1 MNIGELCESE
11 IILICVNAALWTIN
25 IGFISIWFVR

>member
-1 MNIGELCESE
+1 MNVGELCELE

-25 IGFISIWFVR
+25 IGFINIWVAG

>member
-11 IILICVNAALWTIN
+11 IVLLCVNAALWTIN
-25 IGFISIWFVR
+25 IGFISICVVR

>member
-11 IILICVNAALWTIN
+11 IIFVCDNVALWTIN
-25 IGFISIWFVR
+25 IVFISIWVIR